1 MLTDVVIYAWIIS
14 ALVVAAFIP
23 IAAFWTLVALWQTAK
38 ERKAHKKRALHG
50 GNRHRADAESINNNS
65 YLA

>member
-23 IAAFWTLVALWQTAK
+23 IAAFWALVALWQTAK
-38 ERKAHKKRALHG
+38 ERKAHKKKSPARRRPTQG
-50 GNRHRADAESINNNS
+50 RC
-65 YLA
+65 